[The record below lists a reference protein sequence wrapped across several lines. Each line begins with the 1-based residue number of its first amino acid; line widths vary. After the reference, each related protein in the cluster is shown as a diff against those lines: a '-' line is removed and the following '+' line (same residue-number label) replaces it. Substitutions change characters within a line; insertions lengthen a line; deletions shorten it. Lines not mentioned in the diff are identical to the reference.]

1 MKAHRNREPSD
12 QVRVELDQGATLLV
26 AAQHHLEGPPKFVD
40 CLQRAPQQIQAEEL
54 HQAKDEVT
62 RACPDQLR
70 GTAARA
76 GSEVFLLEQGHVQS
90 PCLGVQ
96 GTPTPGC
103 SATQD
108 KQVELLPGLQQR
120 DVLLARGPRR
130 P

>member
-76 GSEVFLLEQGHVQS
+76 GSEIFLLKQGNLKDSSIRLTHLRSSETIEERQ
-90 PCLGVQ
+90 
-96 GTPTPGC
+96 
-103 SATQD
+103 
-108 KQVELLPGLQQR
+108 LLFESH
-120 DVLLARGPRR
+120 DEY
-130 P
+130 